1 MGSVSTPLTLAK
13 AHTEMSVFISD
24 RIINGLFM
32 GMASF
37 KVWLWATLG
46 CLFGYIGL
54 SLGCIWILAL
64 LHLSSSPPSS
74 LSFWVWDYWGPNK
87 VFP

>member
-1 MGSVSTPLTLAK
+1 MSEVRVKVKVTLRRGGEEDLELEVRDRYRAVGRVSTPPTLAK

-46 CLFGYIGL
+46 CLFGYIG
-54 SLGCIWILAL
+54 
-64 LHLSSSPPSS
+64 
-74 LSFWVWDYWGPNK
+74 
-87 VFP
+87 